1 VLLFPENDIMLPS
14 AFKKLMSITLG
25 PSIRDPKKVVRID
38 STWNNPFYAIVK
50 LQNSVN
56 ATDTS
61 MASTSILKLSDDT
74 EGNVHRNNP
83 FYVIVKL
90 QKQGVA
96 GKKCSGQ
103 PF

>member
-1 VLLFPENDIMLPS
+1 
-14 AFKKLMSITLG
+14 
-25 PSIRDPKKVVRID
+25 
-38 STWNNPFYAIVK
+38 
-50 LQNSVN
+50 
-56 ATDTS
+56 